1 VQPVCCSWQ
10 LPLAGISTQQPLS
23 QQLVP
28 PLCHRYFAAAKT
40 LPRFY
45 WTGMSRP
52 GSFNL
57 YAFPDTSYLSQVVS
71 NDPYA
76 HW

>member
-1 VQPVCCSWQ
+1 MRLC
-10 LPLAGISTQQPLS
+10 LLS
-23 QQLVP
+23 VA
-28 PLCHRYFAAAKT
+28 HRYFAAART
-40 LPRFY
+40 LPRSY

-57 YAFPDTSYLSQVVS
+57 YAFPDTSYLSQAVS